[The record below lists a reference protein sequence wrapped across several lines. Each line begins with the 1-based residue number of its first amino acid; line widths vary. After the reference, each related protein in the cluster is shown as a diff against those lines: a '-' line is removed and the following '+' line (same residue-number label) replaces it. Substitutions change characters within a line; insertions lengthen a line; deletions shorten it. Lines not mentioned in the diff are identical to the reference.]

1 MSNHKNRNIMSKETE
16 STEDA
21 LIYRIGQ
28 MVKENVELEQRVHQL
43 VDDYN
48 EVVHQLHGLEKR
60 KDEDTA
66 KHTLG
71 ETLTMVELCEK
82 LEAENSELKKFTKA
96 FDDFAQRNKL
106 YIPCGVRCPYHPEK
120 PAAFSMPC
128 QSCTMYLYTLDSMK
142 GVVCKRHLM
151 EVNVNSPCDD

>member
-1 MSNHKNRNIMSKETE
+1 MSKETE

-66 KHTLG
+66 KHTLD
-71 ETLTMVELCEK
+71 ETLNTIALCEK

-96 FDDFAQRNKL
+96 FDAFVQKTSSIYHVEL
-106 YIPCGVRCPYHPEK
+106 TVHIIPKNRWHSLCLVSR
-120 PAAFSMPC
+120 APC
-128 QSCTMYLYTLDSMK
+128 TFIPLT
-142 GVVCKRHLM
+142 V
-151 EVNVNSPCDD
+151 

>member
-1 MSNHKNRNIMSKETE
+1 MSKETE

-21 LIYRIGQ
+21 LIYRLGQ
-28 MVKENVELEQRVHQL
+28 MVKENVELEQRVHHL

-48 EVVHQLHGLEKR
+48 EVVHQLHGLKKR

-71 ETLTMVELCEK
+71 ETSTMVELCEK

-96 FDDFAQRNKL
+96 FDAFVQKNKL
-106 YIPCGVRCPYHPEK
+106 YIPCGVNCPYHPEK